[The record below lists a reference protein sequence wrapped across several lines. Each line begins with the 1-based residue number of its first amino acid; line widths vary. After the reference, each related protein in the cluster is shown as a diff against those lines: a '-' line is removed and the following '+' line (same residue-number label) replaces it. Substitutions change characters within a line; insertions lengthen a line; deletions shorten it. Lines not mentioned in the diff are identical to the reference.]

1 MINKIISQKNIL
13 SKLDT
18 QIIHNMKKIL
28 FLSVIILKSIFSH
41 GQTSEPVY
49 IIFTSHE
56 NPTTGIQ
63 RRTTNYLIGSEKYP
77 PIFFY
82 IKKDDARMT
91 ILPIQHFHFDVEKL
105 RKKREI
111 QPSDTMEIRMES
123 IRFLQT
129 IQPVDLD
136 VMLPEMTAGQ
146 IEAWLKSLH
155 DKKLYM
161 IDRNDIVA
169 DSLKIIQARYKI
181 PISY

>member
-1 MINKIISQKNIL
+1 
-13 SKLDT
+13 
-18 QIIHNMKKIL
+18 MKKIL
-28 FLSVIILKSIFSH
+28 FFSAIILNSIFSH

-56 NPTTGIQ
+56 NPSTNGIQ
-63 RRTTNYLIGSEKYP
+63 RVTSNYLAASDKHPHISFFIKKSDTWKNP
-77 PIFFY
+77 PIE
-82 IKKDDARMT
+82 
-91 ILPIQHFHFDVEKL
+91 HFHFDVEKL

-111 QPSDTMEIRMES
+111 EPSDTMEIRMES
-123 IRFLQT
+123 INFLQT

-136 VMLPEMTAGQ
+136 VMLPKMTAGQ

-161 IDRNDIVA
+161 IDRNDIDA

>member
-1 MINKIISQKNIL
+1 M

-18 QIIHNMKKIL
+18 PIIHNMKKIL
-28 FLSVIILKSIFSH
+28 FLSVIILNSIFSH

-56 NPTTGIQ
+56 NPTTGIKKSDKI
-63 RRTTNYLIGSEKYP
+63 YDSIYKSSL
-77 PIFFY
+77 FFY

-91 ILPIQHFHFDVEKL
+91 ILPIQHFHFDIEKL
-105 RKKREI
+105 KKIRAI

>member
-1 MINKIISQKNIL
+1 
-13 SKLDT
+13 
-18 QIIHNMKKIL
+18 MKKTL
-28 FLSVIILKSIFSH
+28 LSLIVLLESICCYS
-41 GQTSEPVY
+41 QTSEPVY

-56 NPTTGIQ
+56 NPSTGIQ
-63 RRTTNYLIGSEKYP
+63 KVTSNYLAASDKHPHISFFIKKSDTWKNP
-77 PIFFY
+77 PIE
-82 IKKDDARMT
+82 
-91 ILPIQHFHFDVEKL
+91 HFHFDVEKL

-111 QPSDTMEIRMES
+111 EPSDTMEIRMES
-123 IRFLQT
+123 ICFLQT

-169 DSLKIIQARYKI
+169 DSLKIIQTRYKI

>member
-1 MINKIISQKNIL
+1 
-13 SKLDT
+13 
-18 QIIHNMKKIL
+18 MKKAFLLFAFIL
-28 FLSVIILKSIFSH
+28 ESICCYS
-41 GQTSEPVY
+41 QTSEPVY

-56 NPTTGIQ
+56 NPSTGIQ

-82 IKKDDARMT
+82 IKKDDARIT

-105 RKKREI
+105 KKIRAI

-123 IRFLQT
+123 IHFLQT

-136 VMLPEMTAGQ
+136 VMLPKMTAGQ

-161 IDRNDIVA
+161 IDRNDIDA